1 MEKINAIWI
10 IKRRLHNHMIDN
22 NVTYKYQSCFQP
34 GDSTI
39 NQFVEIYNT
48 IISSLDNGKNKL
60 FIFCDIF

>member
-1 MEKINAIWI
+1 
-10 IKRRLHNHMIDN
+10 MIDN